1 MIRFS
6 WINLISVMIH
16 LKYLYYN
23 ISSLEL
29 SCLPHHLCRIS
40 LWSTETPVNAILIM
54 FFISFPILPYPIQPH
69 TTITGYTKFIFT
81 TLLVNTISPTISTKI
96 FLHFNWFPSPTPPS
110 LPLHLPSLYVH
121 KIIFKILANT
131 AFPFTS
137 AIFHLP
143 NFAYRKLYNLHQKY
157 FPYLSHL
164 GNSGC
169 VKRLTSR
176 SLVRTDTANLSLLS
190 KSIERDNRYQNH

>member
-1 MIRFS
+1 MIRFFR
-6 WINLISVMIH
+6 INLISVMIH

-29 SCLPHHLCRIS
+29 SCLPHHLCWIS

-54 FFISFPILPYPIQPH
+54 FFISFPILPYPILSH

-96 FLHFNWFPSPTPPS
+96 FLHFNWFLPPPS
-110 LPLHLPSLYVH
+110 LPVHLPSLYVH
-121 KIIFKILANT
+121 KIILKILANT
-131 AFPFTS
+131 AFPYTS

-169 VKRLTSR
+169 VKRLKSR
-176 SLVRTDTANLSLLS
+176 RVLWGLTLQISLFFLKV
-190 KSIERDNRYQNH
+190 

>member
-54 FFISFPILPYPIQPH
+54 FFISFPILPYPIQLH

-96 FLHFNWFPSPTPPS
+96 FLHFNWFPPPPPPPFARSLFRLYMFIKSSLKSSLTLLSP
-110 LPLHLPSLYVH
+110 
-121 KIIFKILANT
+121 ILQQ
-131 AFPFTS
+131 FFTS
-137 AIFHLP
+137 LIL
-143 NFAYRKLYNLHQKY
+143 
-157 FPYLSHL
+157 
-164 GNSGC
+164 
-169 VKRLTSR
+169 
-176 SLVRTDTANLSLLS
+176 RTENPTIYI
-190 KSIERDNRYQNH
+190 KSIFRISAI

>member
-96 FLHFNWFPSPTPPS
+96 FLPFNWFPPPPTPFRP
-110 LPLHLPSLYVH
+110 LPLPSLYVH
-121 KIIFKILANT
+121 KIILKILANT
-131 AFPFTS
+131 AFPYTS

-143 NFAYRKLYNLHQKY
+143 NFAHRKPYNLHQKY

-169 VKRLTSR
+169 VKRLKSR
-176 SLVRTDTANLSLLS
+176 RVLWGLTLQISLFFLKV
-190 KSIERDNRYQNH
+190 